1 VLGRDQQAQWDCEGF
16 FVVKDFADAGTRERM
31 LETILG
37 LVRQDGTGGDIAPA
51 YVVPEGVLQV
61 EAERPEDC
69 VSKVFRVH
77 REVPVFR
84 GFVRQP
90 RLVELIGGILGPDVD
105 CFLSQFIFKLPGA
118 LGQPWHQ
125 DAFYFPFDRGPQVGA
140 WLALTETTPENGPLW
155 VLPRS
160 HTEPLH
166 DVVPDPREHA
176 NMAYVEIVDHDTSAA
191 FPVLLKPGD
200 LIVFHSHLFHK
211 SSDNTSGDTRAAMVY
226 HFGAGG
232 TVDHSQEKWGFRP
245 PNVDWMP
252 VRRSSRPL

>member
-1 VLGRDQQAQWDCEGF
+1 MLASDLRESWERQGLFIVES
-16 FVVKDFADAGTRERM
+16 FAPAETRKRM
-31 LETILG
+31 LETILE
-37 LVRQDGTGGDIAPA
+37 LVRRADAGDDILPA
-51 YVVPEGVLQV
+51 YVVPEDALA
-61 EAERPEDC
+61 EAERPEAR

-77 REVPVFR
+77 RQVPVFNE
-84 GFVRQP
+84 FVRQP
-90 RLVELIGGILGPDVD
+90 RLVELLGGILGPDVD

-155 VLPRS
+155 VLPAS

-166 DVVPDPREHA
+166 DVVRDTREHA

-191 FPVLLKPGD
+191 GPVLLNPGD

-211 SSDNTSGDTRAAMVY
+211 SSDNTADFMRAAMVY

-232 TVDHSQEKWGFRP
+232 TVDQSEERWGFRP

-252 VRRSSRPL
+252 IRRDAAPV